1 MIQRQCPE
9 CGGELVLARRS
20 DEQASGFRTRLS
32 NYWRCSICGGEFTAE
47 QVRENKRAER
57 LHIAR
62 LPVPLHIARLP
73 VPLQVARFPVPLT
86 VNRRSDDGSSS
97 RMGDEG
103 CPNEGPGVDDATGYS
118 REEEEVEAMP
128 REEVS

>member
-1 MIQRQCPE
+1 MIQRQGSE

-32 NYWRCSICGGEFTAE
+32 NYWRCSICGDEFTAE
-47 QVRENKRAER
+47 QVRENQRAKR
-57 LHIAR
+57 
-62 LPVPLHIARLP
+62 
-73 VPLQVARFPVPLT
+73 LQVARFPVPLT

-103 CPNEGPGVDDATGYS
+103 CPNEGPSVDDATGYS